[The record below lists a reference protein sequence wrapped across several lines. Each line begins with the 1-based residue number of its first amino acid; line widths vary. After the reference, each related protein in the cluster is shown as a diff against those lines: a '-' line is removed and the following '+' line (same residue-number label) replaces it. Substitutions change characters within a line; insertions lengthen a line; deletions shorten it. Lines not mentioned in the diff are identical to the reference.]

1 MPAGTYFDCEGG
13 GTGTWR
19 VSNSTSSGRRNMYTG
34 LRQSV
39 NTYFAQLERDAGLC
53 NTVKA
58 AEAMGITVPFD
69 PETGVTDQ
77 VGPFTLGVTSV
88 SPLEMAAAYATAAG
102 GGMYC
107 EPQPVDAIVD
117 MEGKVIK
124 EYTKECK
131 RVMTQDN
138 AAQINDILTGLQ
150 KPGGFGYSNGT
161 ALEHPVGGQDR
172 NHPEQ
177 QGGLVHGLH
186 ARARGRVDDRRR
198 ELQGHSH
205 LAGRQHAPRRAGQL
219 LAGGRFVTG
228 RPDVEEGHG
237 HHPEL
242 PEPGAVR
249 PAAARPASKRE
260 EEEEND

>member
-1 MPAGTYFDCEGG
+1 M
-13 GTGTWR
+13 
-19 VSNSTSSGRRNMYTG
+19 NMYSG

-88 SPLEMAAAYATAAG
+88 SPLTMAAAYATPAA

-117 MEGKVIK
+117 MEGKVLK

-131 RVMTQDN
+131 RVMKKDD

-161 ALEHPVGGQDR
+161 ALSIPSAAKTGTTQD
-172 NHPEQ
+172 NKAVWYMGYTPE
-177 QGGLVHGLH
+177 LVAASMIAG
-186 ARARGRVDDRRR
+186 ANAKGVPDVARG
-198 ELQGHSH
+198 H
-205 LAGRQHAPRRAGQL
+205 HAPRCAGQL
-219 LAGGRFVTG
+219 RAGRRFVTG
-228 RPDVEEGHG
+228 RPDVEESHG
-237 HHPEL
+237 HDPEV
-242 PEPGAVR
+242 PEPGDVR
-249 PAAARPASKRE
+249 PAAEAPAHQRWRQR
-260 EEEEND
+260 